1 MGGSLELSS
10 SKNYETKEH
19 CRRRSGSGGDDWLV
33 GWMSL
38 IVLAHTEARPR
49 KAKVMDSRSSI
60 FLNLP
65 EVSYAFP

>member
-1 MGGSLELSS
+1 MVDDNLIWKVEMEEYRLWEGSLELSS

-49 KAKVMDSRSSI
+49 KATKK
-60 FLNLP
+60 
-65 EVSYAFP
+65 